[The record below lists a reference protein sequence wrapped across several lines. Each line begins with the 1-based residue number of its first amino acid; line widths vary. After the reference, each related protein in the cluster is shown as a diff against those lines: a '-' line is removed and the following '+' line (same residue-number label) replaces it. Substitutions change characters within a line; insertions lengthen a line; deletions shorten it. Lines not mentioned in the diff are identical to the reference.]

1 MKKKGEEKKSVGKL
15 KTIIIWWSW
24 EMEVGQ
30 VWSELI
36 YFNSL
41 VTILIAEFCVFKSWE
56 LSRFLNV
63 QLKKIV
69 GDFLTILQIHFC
81 LR

>member
-1 MKKKGEEKKSVGKL
+1 MKKKEEEKKSVGKL